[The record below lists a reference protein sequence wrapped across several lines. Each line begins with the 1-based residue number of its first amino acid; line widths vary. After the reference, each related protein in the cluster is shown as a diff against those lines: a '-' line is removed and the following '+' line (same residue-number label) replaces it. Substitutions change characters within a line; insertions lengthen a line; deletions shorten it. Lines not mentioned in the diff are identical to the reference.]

1 LQGLRLRA
9 AFGSRRGSGF
19 VCGLRGIGL
28 TELSA
33 ATERNVDGLLAF
45 SSAV

>member
-1 LQGLRLRA
+1 MSEGGTPA
-9 AFGSRRGSGF
+9 DISRIAEI

-28 TELSA
+28 PELSA